1 MYKWYLPTLSEVVAH
16 REPGFVEP
24 RGGQLKFAA
33 QQRLKA
39 ERDWFGAIA
48 ALNAMLQPLVE
59 LDLTELDAEAASASA
74 ALKAPSP
81 CLPLVR
87 GVVLSGP
94 LPVIEQPNLVAQLAT
109 WNFTV
114 DTLGLASLMPFR
126 LLPAA
131 NLSPET
137 VSTAGTI
144 PLMTN
149 DPLAA
154 EQFCLV
160 LTPQFGLVMV
170 LGENAVGNPAFLF
183 SFDPDV
189 VTQAWQALRA
199 RLLFSGSQFINP
211 VEAQAKKFAPIA
223 PDYKTVMQFSQLM
236 LAHLPQPIEWDVAV
250 ESFSPTHNNTAHS
263 KPVHRN
269 EHQDNSIAN
278 HRDQG
283 MIVPAS
289 LKMVSADQVGETL
302 GKSVIE
308 AQGKS
313 RSSEQWAVK
322 TIANSTVAPCG
333 KSGDTERSLEQ
344 LAQSK
349 ESFDMELLQ
358 AIAHE
363 VRTPLT
369 TIRTLTRLLLKR
381 KDLSPDVLKRLG
393 IIDQECTEQIDRFNL
408 IFRAAEL
415 ETCAMKRPLTALA
428 PISLAQVFQQNISRW
443 QQLASQR
450 GLTLDVILPPTLPK
464 VVTDPSMFDQVLT
477 GLVDRI
483 TQTLAPG
490 SHIQVRVELAGH
502 QLKLQFESQTT
513 AETSPGDN
521 ASAMSH
527 AFVPPLKALGQL
539 LMFQP
544 ETGSLSLSL
553 GVTKNLFQALGG
565 KLIVKQRPQQ
575 GEVLTIFLPLETR
588 RSEEC

>member
-16 REPGFVEP
+16 REPSLKP
-24 RGGQLKFAA
+24 SRGASHLRSAA

-39 ERDWFGAIA
+39 EREWFGAIA
-48 ALNAMLQPLVE
+48 ALNVMLQSSSAPVAEPTSSLVSPN
-59 LDLTELDAEAASASA
+59 LVSSNLMSSNLVSSNI
-74 ALKAPSP
+74 SP
-81 CLPLVR
+81 CLPLLQ

-94 LPVIEQPNLVAQLAT
+94 LPVVEHPHLVAQLAT
-109 WNFTV
+109 WNFIV
-114 DTLGLASLMPFR
+114 DALGLASLMPLR
-126 LLPAA
+126 LLSAA
-131 NLSPET
+131 TLSPST
-137 VSTAGTI
+137 ISTAGTI

-160 LTPQFGLVMV
+160 LTPQFGLVLV
-170 LGENAVGNPAFLF
+170 LGEDAAGDPAFLF

-189 VTQAWQALRA
+189 VTRSWQALRA
-199 RLLFSGSQFINP
+199 RLLFSAPQLINP
-211 VEAQAKKFAPIA
+211 VDQQVEKFAPR
-223 PDYKTVMQFSQLM
+223 PPNYQTVMQFSQLL
-236 LAHLPQPIEWDVAV
+236 LAHLPEPTAWDVAV
-250 ESFSPTHNNTAHS
+250 EASSSAHRLEPQEIEISLSSLSEPTSTANGA
-263 KPVHRN
+263 KRWN
-269 EHQDNSIAN
+269 QQAIA
-278 HRDQG
+278 HPTSLDQAE
-283 MIVPAS
+283 P
-289 LKMVSADQVGETL
+289 
-302 GKSVIE
+302 
-308 AQGKS
+308 
-313 RSSEQWAVK
+313 
-322 TIANSTVAPCG
+322 
-333 KSGDTERSLEQ
+333 ERSLEQ
-344 LAQSK
+344 LAHGK

-381 KDLSPDVLKRLG
+381 KDLSPDVLKRLD

-415 ETCAMKRPLTALA
+415 ETCATRPPLTSLA

-450 GLTLDVILPPTLPK
+450 GLTLDVLLPQKLPK

-502 QLKLQFESQTT
+502 QLKLQFESQS
-513 AETSPGDN
+513 AADASPVGN
-521 ASAMSH
+521 AAVMGH
-527 AFVPPLKALGQL
+527 AFVPPLKSLGQL

-553 GVTKNLFQALGG
+553 AVTKNLFQALGG

-575 GEVLTIFLPLETR
+575 GEVLTVYLPLETR
-588 RSEEC
+588 RSEDG

>member
-1 MYKWYLPTLSEVVAH
+1 VYKWYLPTLSEVVAH
-16 REPGFVEP
+16 REPSLKP
-24 RGGQLKFAA
+24 SRGASHLRFAA

-39 ERDWFGAIA
+39 EREWFGAIA
-48 ALNAMLQPLVE
+48 ALNAMLQ
-59 LDLTELDAEAASASA
+59 SASA
-74 ALKAPSP
+74 PLAEPSSPLVSPNLVSPNVSP
-81 CLPLVR
+81 CLPLVQ

-94 LPVIEQPNLVAQLAT
+94 LPVIEQPHLVAQLAT

-114 DTLGLASLMPFR
+114 DALGLASLMPFR
-126 LLPAA
+126 LLSAA
-131 NLSPET
+131 TLAPGT
-137 VSTAGTI
+137 ISTAGTI

-160 LTPQFGLVMV
+160 LTPQFGLVLV
-170 LGENAVGNPAFLF
+170 LGEDADGDPAFLF

-189 VTQAWQALRA
+189 VTRSWQALRA
-199 RLLFSGSQFINP
+199 RLLFSAPQLINP
-211 VEAQAKKFAPIA
+211 VDQQVEKFAPSA
-223 PDYKTVMQFSQLM
+223 PAYQTVMQFSQLL
-236 LAHLPQPIEWDVAV
+236 LAHLPGPMAWDVAV
-250 ESFSPTHNNTAHS
+250 EASSSAHR
-263 KPVHRN
+263 P
-269 EHQDNSIAN
+269 EPQ
-278 HRDQG
+278 
-283 MIVPAS
+283 
-289 LKMVSADQVGETL
+289 E
-302 GKSVIE
+302 IE
-308 AQGKS
+308 IN
-313 RSSEQWAVK
+313 RSSTREPTSPPNGAKRWNQQA
-322 TIANSTVAPCG
+322 IAHPGAPNQAEP
-333 KSGDTERSLEQ
+333 ERSLEQ
-344 LAQSK
+344 LAQGK

-381 KDLSPDVLKRLG
+381 KDLNPDVLKRLD

-415 ETCAMKRPLTALA
+415 ETCATKRPLTSLA

-443 QQLASQR
+443 QQMASQR
-450 GLTLDVILPPTLPK
+450 GLTLDVLLPQKLPK

-483 TQTLAPG
+483 TQTLASG

-502 QLKLQFESQTT
+502 QLKLQFESQS
-513 AETSPGDN
+513 AADTSPVGN
-521 ASAMSH
+521 AAVMGH
-527 AFVPPLKALGQL
+527 AFVPPLKSLGQL

-553 GVTKNLFQALGG
+553 AVTKNLFQALGG

-575 GEVLTIFLPLETR
+575 GEVLTVYLPLETR
-588 RSEEC
+588 RSEDG

>member
-16 REPGFVEP
+16 REPSLKP
-24 RGGQLKFAA
+24 SRGVGHLKFAA

-39 ERDWFGAIA
+39 EREWFGAIA
-48 ALNAMLQPLVE
+48 ALNAMLQSSSDPL
-59 LDLTELDAEAASASA
+59 AE
-74 ALKAPSP
+74 PSLP
-81 CLPLVR
+81 LGSSNLGSSNLGSSNLPHCLPLVR

-94 LPVIEQPNLVAQLAT
+94 LPVVEQPNLVAQLAT

-114 DTLGLASLMPFR
+114 DALGLASFMPFR
-126 LLPAA
+126 LLSPAT
-131 NLSPET
+131 LSPGT
-137 VSTAGTI
+137 ISTAGTI

-160 LTPQFGLVMV
+160 LTPQFGLVLV
-170 LGENAVGNPAFLF
+170 LGEDGDGEPAFLF

-189 VTQAWQALRA
+189 VTQSWQALRA
-199 RLLFSGSQFINP
+199 RLLFSAPQLIHSVDQQ
-211 VEAQAKKFAPIA
+211 VEKFAPSA
-223 PDYKTVMQFSQLM
+223 PDYKTVVQFSQLL
-236 LAHLPQPIEWDVAV
+236 LAHLPEPMAWDVAT
-250 ESFSPTHNNTAHS
+250 ESSRESSSAAHRME
-263 KPVHRN
+263 PQEIEV
-269 EHQDNSIAN
+269 
-278 HRDQG
+278 
-283 MIVPAS
+283 S
-289 LKMVSADQVGETL
+289 LSAVGEPTSTSN
-302 GKSVIE
+302 GAKRWHQQAI
-308 AQGKS
+308 AHPGS
-313 RSSEQWAVK
+313 RNQAE
-322 TIANSTVAPCG
+322 P
-333 KSGDTERSLEQ
+333 ERSLEQ
-344 LAQSK
+344 LAQGK

-358 AIAHE
+358 AIAHK
-363 VRTPLT
+363 VRTPLS

-381 KDLSPDVLKRLG
+381 KDLSPDVLKRLD

-415 ETCAMKRPLTALA
+415 ETCATKPPLTSLA

-443 QQLASQR
+443 QQLAAQR
-450 GLTLDVILPPTLPK
+450 GLTLDVLLPQKLPK

-502 QLKLQFESQTT
+502 QLKLQFDSQS
-513 AETSPGDN
+513 AADASPVGN
-521 ASAMSH
+521 AAVMGH
-527 AFVPPLKALGQL
+527 AFVPPLKSLGQL

-553 GVTKNLFQALGG
+553 AVTKNLFQALGG

-575 GEVLTIFLPLETR
+575 GEVLTVYLPLETR
-588 RSEEC
+588 RSEEG